1 MISRRRM
8 RGVAPALAAVAIALA
23 AEAAPPTEFDAEREE
38 MVAQQIEARGVRD
51 PRVLAAMR
59 RVPRHRFVPDD
70 EAEYAYEDRPLPIGS
85 GQTISQPYIVAA
97 MTEAAQIRPGDNVL
111 EIGTGSG
118 YQAAV
123 LAELG
128 AHVHSIE
135 IVPELA
141 ARARKALAGE
151 GYGQVVV
158 IEGNGWLG
166 LPEKAPF
173 DRILVTAAPDR
184 MPEALVEQLRVGG
197 RMVVPVGEYD
207 QWLRVLEK
215 TPDGIR
221 ERELFP
227 VRFVPMVK

>member
-1 MISRRRM
+1 MRSRRRVL
-8 RGVAPALAAVAIALA
+8 GAVHIVVTAGIALA
-23 AEAAPPTEFDAEREE
+23 AEATPPTEFAAEREE
-38 MVAQQIEARGVRD
+38 MVARQIEARGIRD
-51 PRVLAAMR
+51 PRVLEAMR

-97 MTEAAQIRPGDNVL
+97 MTEAAGIGPGESVL

-128 AHVHSIE
+128 ARVHSIE

-141 ARARKALAGE
+141 KRARKTLESE
-151 GYGQVVV
+151 GYGRVVV

-166 LPEKAPF
+166 LPDKAPF

-184 MPEALVEQLRVGG
+184 VPEALVEQLRVGG
-197 RMVVPVGEYD
+197 RMVLPVGEND

-215 TPDGIR
+215 TPDGVR